1 MYSSQKYES
10 IPQSD
15 DVISNATLYGGF
27 YERVSELFNHYA
39 TTLLWLFSAVNL
51 SIGLLIVA
59 RLYNDS
65 PLLYNVHKLESR
77 RPYIGFDSIYSN
89 RSFLTTTYP
98 PIHNQP
104 RVLAPVYANEPDKVA
119 PVWANRHL
127 TADGYVPIA
136 ERRLFVTPEVS
147 TIVQF
152 HIQDYGMEKCSVT
165 LEVPAFN
172 ASDRYAAIWGKD
184 VALDIWALEGESK
197 VDFQK
202 LSWHTKPKRKNH
214 IGKIT
219 SPSYNSTQELPT
231 FPCVSGTYLTFEV
244 TCASLDCHV
253 DVMRAKWPEG
263 SFYIVQQQSI

>member
-1 MYSSQKYES
+1 MMSFRMLHFTEVSVHVKTRN
-10 IPQSD
+10 QSTYC
-15 DVISNATLYGGF
+15 ISGF

-147 TIVQF
+147 
-152 HIQDYGMEKCSVT
+152 
-165 LEVPAFN
+165 
-172 ASDRYAAIWGKD
+172 
-184 VALDIWALEGESK
+184 
-197 VDFQK
+197 
-202 LSWHTKPKRKNH
+202 
-214 IGKIT
+214 
-219 SPSYNSTQELPT
+219 
-231 FPCVSGTYLTFEV
+231 
-244 TCASLDCHV
+244 
-253 DVMRAKWPEG
+253 
-263 SFYIVQQQSI
+263 SFRWM